1 MSGTDG
7 IAATVG
13 SQHVRVAIIGAGF
26 AGIGAAIRLK
36 RRGVDNFVILERADD
51 LGGAWRDN
59 TYPGCACDVP
69 SHLYSF
75 SFVPNAEWPQ
85 AFSSQAEIWSYLRRC
100 ATDHG
105 LLPHLR
111 LRHEVL
117 AADWDEQLGRWAI
130 QTSAGALT
138 ADVLVAAAG
147 PLADPTVPD
156 LPGLDSFTGTAFH
169 SARWQ
174 HDHDLTGRRV
184 AVVGTGASA
193 IQIVP
198 SIAARVARLDLFQRT
213 PAWVLP
219 RRNRT
224 IGPRSRRLLRSVPGL
239 RRVLRAALY
248 AAQEWTIVGFAYP
261 PAMRVTQWLA
271 LRNLRRRVP
280 DAALR
285 AKLTPRYRM
294 GCKRV
299 LFSDSYPAVVCRDN
313 VDVVTESIAGIE
325 PAGIRTAD
333 GVLHEV
339 DTIVF
344 ATGFHVT
351 DAPIAERIRGRGG
364 ASLAQTWRGS
374 PRAYLGMMVSGF
386 PNLFLLLG
394 PNTGLGHNSVLVML
408 EAQLEYFMGFLDHLS
423 SHGRSSNGHH
433 AVEPTEAAQAAFV
446 STVDRRMAGTVW
458 SAGGCQ
464 SWYRDV
470 NGRISAL
477 WPGSTVGYRRRLR
490 RFDPSAYTSVSSNPA
505 AYWSATP

>member
-1 MSGTDG
+1 MSTTDG
-7 IAATVG
+7 SAATDISG
-13 SQHVRVAIIGAGF
+13 HVRVAIIGAGF

-36 RRGVDNFVILERADD
+36 QRGVDDFVILERADD

-75 SFVPNAEWPQ
+75 SFVANADWPQ

-100 ATDHG
+100 AADHG
-105 LLPHLR
+105 LLRHLR
-111 LRHEVL
+111 LRHEVT
-117 AADWDEQLGRWAI
+117 AADWEGRLNHWTI
-130 QTSAGALT
+130 QTSAGTLT

-156 LPGLDSFTGTAFH
+156 LPGLDSFTGSAFH
-169 SARWQ
+169 SSRWR
-174 HDHDLTGRRV
+174 HDHDLAGRRV
-184 AVVGTGASA
+184 AVLGTGASA

-198 SIAARVARLDLFQRT
+198 RIAPLVARLDLFQRT

-239 RRVLRAALY
+239 RRALRTVLY
-248 AAQEWTIVGFAYP
+248 AVQEWTIVGFRYP
-261 PAMRVTQWLA
+261 PAMRVTQLLA

-280 DAALR
+280 DPALR

-299 LFSDSYPAVVCRDN
+299 LFSDSYPAVLCRDN
-313 VDVVTESIAGIE
+313 VDVVTESIAGVE
-325 PAGIRTAD
+325 PGGIRTAD
-333 GVLHEV
+333 GTLHEV
-339 DTIVF
+339 DTIIF

-351 DAPIAERIRGRGG
+351 DAPIAERIRGRDG

-374 PRAYLGMMVSGF
+374 PRAYLGTMVSGF

-394 PNTGLGHNSVLVML
+394 PNTGLGHNSVLLML
-408 EAQLEYFMGFLDHLS
+408 EAQLRYFLAMLDHLS
-423 SHGRSSNGHH
+423 GDGHG

-446 STVDRRMAGTVW
+446 AAVDRRMAGTVW

-470 NGRISAL
+470 TGRISAL
-477 WPGSTVGYRRRLR
+477 WPGSTVAYRWRLR
-490 RFDPSAYTSVSSNPA
+490 RFDPSAYTSVRSSPA
-505 AYWSATP
+505 ASYPATP